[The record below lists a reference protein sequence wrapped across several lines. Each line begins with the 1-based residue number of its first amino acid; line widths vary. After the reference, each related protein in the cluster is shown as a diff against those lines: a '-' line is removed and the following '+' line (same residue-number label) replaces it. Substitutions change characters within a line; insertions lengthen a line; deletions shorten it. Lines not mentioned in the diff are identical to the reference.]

1 MITGIDDTDS
11 LTGMCT
17 TYLAM
22 KLAKKLKIQQTPKLI
37 RLNPNIPY
45 KTRGNGAVSFTTKKD
60 EKTKQEIIKYVE
72 KYAQL
77 DDPKTNPG
85 IAFVPHLTGNKK
97 NILTKFYHKT
107 LSQLVSIEEADT
119 VAAIVG
125 AKLVK
130 FNNGRGVIGA
140 LAACG
145 AYISDKTFELIAY
158 RAEENYGSGRRIDAK
173 SVFRMN
179 EKLYPHCFDSVD
191 LAENQVLITPRG
203 YDPIFCGIRGESE
216 SIVKM
221 AWNMITPLEDIEC
234 TQVFVTNQATD
245 AHVVTKNIVDVCQYD
260 CVIITGTVSETPK
273 SSPGGH
279 IFFGLRD
286 KSGSISCAAFRQSA
300 EFREVISSLI
310 PGDQVTVYGGVGKYK
325 DTVNI
330 EKIKLDKISEKIIY
344 INPSCHGRRM
354 ISIGKDKGFKCH
366 VCGKKNIE
374 GKIRV
379 VEPRKIV
386 EGFYEPPAFARRHL
400 SKPLIRFKQKR

>member
-17 TYLAM
+17 TYLAT
-22 KLAKKLKIQQTPKLI
+22 KLAKKLKIRQTPKLI

-60 EKTKQEIIKYVE
+60 EKTKQEIKKYVE
-72 KYAQL
+72 KYAKL

-97 NILTKFYHKT
+97 KTLTKFYHKT
-107 LSQLVSIEEADT
+107 LSQLVSIEEAEN
-119 VAAIVG
+119 VAASVG

-130 FNNGRGVIGA
+130 FKNGRGVIGA

-145 AYISDKTFELIAY
+145 AYLSDKTYELIAY
-158 RAEENYGSGRRIDAK
+158 RVKENYGSERRIDAK

-179 EKLYPHCFDSVD
+179 EKLYPRCFDSVD
-191 LAENQVLITPRG
+191 LAEKQVLITPRG

-216 SIVKM
+216 SIVKT
-221 AWNMITPLEDIEC
+221 AWDMITPLEDIEC

-245 AHVVTKNIVDVCQYD
+245 VHVVTKNIVDVCQYD
-260 CVIITGTVSETPK
+260 CVIITGAVSEKPK
-273 SSPGGH
+273 CSSGGH
-279 IFFGLRD
+279 VFFDLMD
-286 KSGSISCAAFRQSA
+286 KSGSISCAAFRQTA
-300 EFREVISSLI
+300 AFREVISSLI
-310 PGDQVTVYGGVGKYK
+310 PDDQVTVYGGVGKYK

-330 EKIKLDKISEKIIY
+330 EKIKLDKLSEKISY
-344 INPSCHGRRM
+344 TNPLCHGRSM
-354 ISIGKDKGFKCH
+354 SSVGKDKGFKCR
-366 VCGKKNIE
+366 VCGKKNFE

-379 VEPRKIV
+379 LEPRKIV
-386 EGFYEPPAFARRHL
+386 EGFYEPPASARRHL
-400 SKPLIRFKQKR
+400 SKPLTRFNQKR